1 MSKPKNLLS
10 ELLEKSPIFCFFI
23 GAIFVFYFAYA
34 VYGKDEI
41 IRSIAVLASSIFSF
55 LLAILI
61 FARPPNSNADEAINA
76 RQKSLEQ
83 DVADAIA
90 NARKS

>member
-10 ELLEKSPIFCFFI
+10 VLLEKSPITFFLL

-34 VYGKDEI
+34 VCGKDEI
-41 IRSIAVLASSIFSF
+41 IRSIAVLASSIFSL

-61 FARPPNSNADEAINA
+61 FAKPPSPKEETLSTDRP
-76 RQKSLEQ
+76 
-83 DVADAIA
+83 
-90 NARKS
+90 